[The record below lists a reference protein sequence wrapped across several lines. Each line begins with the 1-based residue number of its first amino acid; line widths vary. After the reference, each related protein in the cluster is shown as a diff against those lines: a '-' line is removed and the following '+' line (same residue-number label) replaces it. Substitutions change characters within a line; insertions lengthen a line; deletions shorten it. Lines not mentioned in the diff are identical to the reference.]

1 MKKTSEMSGVFFFDF
16 IGIVLA
22 WAKNRLFVLL
32 TEGVASERL
41 GHQPEGVYI
50 NRN

>member
-22 WAKNRLFVLL
+22 WAKNRMSG
-32 TEGVASERL
+32 TERL

-50 NRN
+50 NMN